1 VKTGIY
7 ISGFGHIALLGW
19 LLIGGFVLSQR
30 KPPTMTVSSVSI
42 ISPAAFEA
50 LTSNAPVLDSS
61 VGQPQP
67 PKIDAKSPGRPA
79 RDNAPRLPGA
89 GAAVKMQEPSPSP
102 DLSAVTS
109 SIKTKAQTVLSDLP
123 NPSAPDTPGVTLL
136 TPTDPLAARDNAG
149 IKVPDRLAIMTPP
162 EPASP
167 RVDTTPAPAPDPS
180 AEKSPVTRKATVP
193 DPAATKS
200 VPKTTA
206 KAPDQASTRI
216 IPESISTAKPL
227 APVRSSRPKG
237 RPVGLAKRANTA
249 SQIEQALAAAQ
260 VGGKSG
266 AVATPASAPKRPP
279 SGPPLTRG
287 EKDGL
292 RLAVQ
297 ECWNVGSLSSDALR
311 VTVIVGVSLGR
322 DGKPMSGTL
331 RLLSSTDGSNAAS
344 KQAYEAA
351 RRAILRCGAKGFDL
365 PAQKYD
371 HWRDIEMT
379 FNPEKMRIK

>member
-1 VKTGIY
+1 
-7 ISGFGHIALLGW
+7 
-19 LLIGGFVLSQR
+19 
-30 KPPTMTVSSVSI
+30 
-42 ISPAAFEA
+42 
-50 LTSNAPVLDSS
+50 
-61 VGQPQP
+61 
-67 PKIDAKSPGRPA
+67 
-79 RDNAPRLPGA
+79 
-89 GAAVKMQEPSPSP
+89 
-102 DLSAVTS
+102 
-109 SIKTKAQTVLSDLP
+109 
-123 NPSAPDTPGVTLL
+123 
-136 TPTDPLAARDNAG
+136 
-149 IKVPDRLAIMTPP
+149 
-162 EPASP
+162 
-167 RVDTTPAPAPDPS
+167 
-180 AEKSPVTRKATVP
+180 
-193 DPAATKS
+193 
-200 VPKTTA
+200 
-206 KAPDQASTRI
+206 
-216 IPESISTAKPL
+216 
-227 APVRSSRPKG
+227 
-237 RPVGLAKRANTA
+237 LAKRVNTA

-260 VGGKSG
+260 AGGKSG